1 MKQTKTFTVEAEVPE
16 GYEMTGELRGPRHG
30 EYFLNSDGN
39 PEECYTSFGMHRIIL
54 RKTERWRPATK
65 KDIIN
70 ALQGQVVKARFRD
83 SAKDEWIFG
92 MFLAGGVPGANYPWG
107 SRATA
112 LEGGHAYENFKHCE
126 VLDV

>member
-1 MKQTKTFTVEAEVPE
+1 MKQTKMFTVEAEVPE

-39 PEECYTSFGMHRIIL
+39 PEECYTSFSMHRIIL
-54 RKTERWRPATK
+54 RKTERWRPATNT
-65 KDIIN
+65 DIIN

-83 SAKDEWIFG
+83 HPDKEWFFG
-92 MFLAGGVPGANYPWG
+92 TFLVGGAPGSNFPWA
-107 SRATA
+107 SRTTA
-112 LEGGHAYENFKHCE
+112 SEGGYLYENYRYCE

>member
-39 PEECYTSFGMHRIIL
+39 AEECYTSFGMHRIIL
-54 RKTERWRPATK
+54 RKTERWRPATVA
-65 KDIIN
+65 DAIR
-70 ALQGQVVKARFRD
+70 ALQGQTVKARFRD
-83 SAKDEWIFG
+83 FHNRDWIPNVLMG
-92 MFLAGGVPGANYPWG
+92 AVPGSAYPWG
-107 SRATA
+107 SPN
-112 LEGGHAYENFKHCE
+112 ENYRHCE